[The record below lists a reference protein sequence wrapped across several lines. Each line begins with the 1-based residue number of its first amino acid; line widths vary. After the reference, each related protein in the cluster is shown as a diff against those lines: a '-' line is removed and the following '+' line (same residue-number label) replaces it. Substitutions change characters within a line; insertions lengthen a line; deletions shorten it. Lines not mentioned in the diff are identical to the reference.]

1 MNNKNQHNMKATTT
15 IITLMLALSAGI
27 LLAGN
32 DRFSTTISTETSTIT
47 LAAVAP
53 GTPREATFEDF
64 AAVTEFAGLVPVT
77 PAEATFEEFVVM
89 SDFAGLAPVMPSEA
103 SFEEIP
109 SDMVSINDL
118 APLTPVAADFEDAIE
133 SVAIDNSV
141 LAPVT
146 PAEADFE

>member
-1 MNNKNQHNMKATTT
+1 MNKKQQHNMKATT
-15 IITLMLALSAGI
+15 IIMASALALSAGI
-27 LLAGN
+27 LFAGN

-53 GTPREATFEDF
+53 TTPMEATFEDF
-64 AAVTEFAGLVPVT
+64 AAVNEFAGLVPVT
-77 PAEATFEEFVVM
+77 PAEATFEEFTEV
-89 SDFAGLAPVMPSEA
+89 SEFAGLAPVMPSEA

-109 SDMVSINDL
+109 SDMISIDDL
-118 APLTPVAADFEDAIE
+118 APLTPDAADFEDAVD
-133 SVAIDNSV
+133 SVTIDNSV